1 MDLKILARLAIYGT
15 SLREHTDE
23 EKQTSDHL
31 QKPTE
36 TVEETVEELLER
48 LAREDN
54 EN

>member
-1 MDLKILARLAIYGT
+1 MDLRILARLAIYGT
-15 SLREHTDE
+15 SLQEDTDE

-36 TVEETVEELLER
+36 TIEELLER
-48 LAREDN
+48 LEREND